1 MKQVIAYIKSHKLEN
16 VMLTLHRIEGLT
28 GISVLEIRGC
38 GRSRKTNEESIF
50 DEESYG
56 LAPRLKLEIACCDE
70 LVEQVVTTLQD
81 SAHTGLRGDGK
92 IYVLPVL
99 EAIRISTGDTGE
111 IAI

>member
-1 MKQVIAYIKSHKLEN
+1 MKQVIAYIKPHKLDN
-16 VMLTLHRIEGLT
+16 IMLALHGIEKLT

-38 GRSRKTNEESIF
+38 GRSRKISTDYIF
-50 DEESYG
+50 DQDNLCLVS
-56 LAPRLKLEIACCDE
+56 RLKLEIACSDD
-70 LVEQVVTTLQD
+70 LVEQVVSTLQE

-99 EAIRISTGDTGE
+99 EAVRISTGETGE

>member
-1 MKQVIAYIKSHKLEN
+1 MKQVIAYIKPLKFEH
-16 VMLTLHRIEGLT
+16 VMLALHKIEGLS
-28 GISVLEIRGC
+28 GISALEIRGC
-38 GRSRKTNEESIF
+38 GRSRKTTSDAIF
-50 DEESYG
+50 DEENYG
-56 LAPRLKLEIACCDE
+56 LVSRLKLEIACHDE
-70 LVEQVVTTLQD
+70 KVTQVVAVIQE